1 MKQTI
6 LILGA
11 TSDIARAI
19 AHRYAREGFDIL
31 LAGRQTKPLESDASD
46 LNIRYGVSVKTLEFD
61 AENYLSHENFCKD
74 LPVLPEIVFCV
85 FGYLGDQKAAETN
98 WEMAHR
104 ITSVN
109 YTGAVSVLSHLA
121 NIMESKGSGTI
132 VGISSVAGDR
142 GRASN
147 YFYGS
152 AKAGFSSF
160 LSGLRNRLAKKGVH
174 VLTVKPGYVNTAM
187 TAGMTLPGP
196 LTSQPEAVAQAIFVA
211 VKKKKNI
218 LYVSGVWRIIMLI
231 IMHIPEFVFKKM
243 SL

>member
-31 LAGRQTKPLESDASD
+31 LAGRQAERLESDASD
-46 LNIRYGVSVKTLEFD
+46 LNIRYGVTVKTLEFD
-61 AENYLSHENFCKD
+61 AENYLSHENFCNN
-74 LPVLPEIVFCV
+74 LPTLPEIVFCV
-85 FGYLGDQKAAETN
+85 FGFLGDQKAAETN
-98 WEMAHR
+98 WEMAHH

-121 NIMESKGSGTI
+121 NLMEAKGSGTV

-152 AKAGFSSF
+152 AKAGFSAF

-174 VLTVKPGYVNTAM
+174 VLTAKPGYVNTAM
-187 TAGMTLPGP
+187 TAGMNLPGP
-196 LTSQPEAVAQAIFVA
+196 LTSEPEAVANALFSA
-211 VKKKKNI
+211 VKKKKNVVYI
-218 LYVSGVWRIIMLI
+218 SGVWRLIMLI
-231 IMHIPEFVFKKM
+231 IRNIPEFVFKK
-243 SL
+243 LKL